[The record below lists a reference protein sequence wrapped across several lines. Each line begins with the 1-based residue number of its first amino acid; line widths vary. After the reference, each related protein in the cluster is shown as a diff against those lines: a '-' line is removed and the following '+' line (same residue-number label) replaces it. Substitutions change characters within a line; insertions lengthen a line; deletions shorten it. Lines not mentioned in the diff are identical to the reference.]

1 MIYRLRNEP
10 EVMNNL
16 SIVLNNAATQMD
28 GGIHTGAGGAMWPL
42 AGQVV
47 SCPTR
52 WHSHVL
58 LAR

>member
-16 SIVLNNAATQMD
+16 SVVMNNAATQMD

-52 WHSHVL
+52 
-58 LAR
+58 